1 MKIIWKKYGKIVAA
15 AVFMTVAG
23 LCYGFFVRRDDLIR
37 LGEDGRPIET
47 EAANSFEA
55 SGQENASEQEMMQWL
70 KRLGIVSQDEES
82 NLERMVGDDANSG
95 MGQAE
100 PQTEAPTIFVHICGE
115 VNNPGVYEL
124 PEGSRIFEAV
134 EAAGGFTEDAAQAS
148 LNQAQTIMDGTQ
160 IVILSLEE
168 AEEKARLEQE
178 LAAGIVNLNTA
189 SKEQLMTLTG
199 IGESRAED
207 IIRYREESGGFQSI
221 EEIMNVPGIKESA
234 YLKIKDSI
242 TV

>member
-1 MKIIWKKYGKIVAA
+1 MKTIWKKYGKIVTA

-23 LCYGFFVRRDDLIR
+23 LYYGFVVRKDDLIR
-37 LGEDGRPIET
+37 LGGDGHPVQSVFSESKEHLSET
-47 EAANSFEA
+47 EILVA
-55 SGQENASEQEMMQWL
+55 
-70 KRLGIVSQDEES
+70 ES
-82 NLERMVGDDANSG
+82 
-95 MGQAE
+95 
-100 PQTEAPTIFVHICGE
+100 QTEPVMIYVHICGE

-134 EAAGGFTEDAAQAS
+134 EAAGGFTEEAAQAS
-148 LNQAQTIMDGTQ
+148 LNLAQVISDEEQ
-160 IVILSLEE
+160 IVILTLEE
-168 AEEKARLEQE
+168 AEEKVRLEREQ
-178 LAAGIVNLNTA
+178 AAGIVNLNTA

-199 IGESRAED
+199 IGASRAED
-207 IIRYREESGGFQSI
+207 IIRYRNESGGFQSI